1 MKSLDQMHRD
11 FGAFYPT
18 GHMVVAFQDETDAI
32 KILNELK
39 SQGQE
44 FADTTMVS
52 SELMINFA
60 QKNLAEVG
68 FLAELGSSVST
79 VQSFLDA
86 ARQGATF
93 LIVATPSNEAAERVS
108 VAIHHVSFM
117 LAERYHIL
125 AIETVS

>member
-18 GHMVVAFQDETDAI
+18 GHMVVAFQDEADAI

-39 SQGQE
+39 SQGQA

-52 SELMINFA
+52 SELMIDFA
-60 QKNLAEVG
+60 QKNLTEVG
-68 FLAELGSSVST
+68 FMAELGTSVST

-93 LIVATPSNEAAERVS
+93 LIVATPNDQAAERVS

-117 LAERYHIL
+117 LAERYHML

>member
-18 GHMVVAFQDETDAI
+18 GHMVVAFQDEADAI
-32 KILNELK
+32 KVMNELK

-52 SELMINFA
+52 AQLMAEFA
-60 QKNLAEVG
+60 RKNLTEAS
-68 FLAELGSSVST
+68 FIADLGTSVST
-79 VQSFLDA
+79 VQSFLHA
-86 ARQGATF
+86 AKLGATF
-93 LIVATPSNEAAERVS
+93 LIVATPDDEAAECVS
-108 VAIHHVSFM
+108 VAIHHVSFV

-125 AIETVS
+125 AIETVT

>member
-18 GHMVVAFQDETDAI
+18 GHMVVAFQDEADAI
-32 KILNELK
+32 KVLNELK
-39 SQGQE
+39 SQGQA

-52 SELMINFA
+52 SELMIDFA
-60 QKNLAEVG
+60 QKNLTEVG
-68 FLAELGSSVST
+68 FIAELGTSVST

>member
-18 GHMVVAFQDETDAI
+18 GHMVVAFQDEADAI

-39 SQGQE
+39 SQGQA

-60 QKNLAEVG
+60 QKNLTEVG
-68 FLAELGSSVST
+68 FMAELGTSVST

-93 LIVATPSNEAAERVS
+93 LIVATPNDQAAERVS

-117 LAERYHIL
+117 LAERYHML

>member
-18 GHMVVAFQDETDAI
+18 GHMVVAFQDEADAI

-60 QKNLAEVG
+60 QKNLTEVG
-68 FLAELGSSVST
+68 FMAELGTSVST

-93 LIVATPSNEAAERVS
+93 LIVATPNDQAAERVS

-117 LAERYHIL
+117 LAERYHML

>member
-39 SQGQE
+39 SQGQA

-52 SELMINFA
+52 SELMIDFA

-93 LIVATPSNEAAERVS
+93 LIVATPNDQAAERVS
-108 VAIHHVSFM
+108 VAIHHAPFM
-117 LAERYHIL
+117 LAERYHML

>member
-18 GHMVVAFQDETDAI
+18 GHMVVAFQDEADAI
-32 KILNELK
+32 KIQNELK
-39 SQGQE
+39 SQGQV

-52 SELMINFA
+52 SELMTEFA
-60 QKNLAEVG
+60 RKNLTEAS
-68 FLAELGSSVST
+68 FIADLGTSVLT

-86 ARQGATF
+86 ARKGATF
-93 LIVATPSNEAAERVS
+93 LIVATPNNEAAERVS
-108 VAIHHVSFM
+108 VAIHHVSFV

-125 AIETVS
+125 AIESVS

>member
-18 GHMVVAFQDETDAI
+18 GHMVVAFQDEADAI

-39 SQGQE
+39 SQGQP

-60 QKNLAEVG
+60 QKNLGEVG
-68 FLAELGSSVST
+68 FMAELGTSVST

>member
-18 GHMVVAFQDETDAI
+18 GHMVVAFQDEADAI

-68 FLAELGSSVST
+68 FMAELGTSVST

-93 LIVATPSNEAAERVS
+93 LIVATPNDQAAERVS

-117 LAERYHIL
+117 LAERYHML

>member
-18 GHMVVAFQDETDAI
+18 GHMVVAFQDEADAI

-39 SQGQE
+39 SQGQA

-108 VAIHHVSFM
+108 VAIHHVAFM

>member
-18 GHMVVAFQDETDAI
+18 GHMVVAFQNEADAI

-39 SQGQE
+39 SQGQA

-52 SELMINFA
+52 SELMIDFA
-60 QKNLAEVG
+60 QKNLTEVG

-93 LIVATPSNEAAERVS
+93 LIVATPSNEAAEIVS
-108 VAIHHVSFM
+108 VAIHHASFM

>member
-18 GHMVVAFQDETDAI
+18 GHMVVAFQNEADAI

-39 SQGQE
+39 SQGQA

-52 SELMINFA
+52 SELMIDFA
-60 QKNLAEVG
+60 QKNLTEVG